1 MSFVIQCECG
11 QQMTVEDQHAGQ
23 SAMCVNCR
31 RTIQI
36 PERPAVPG
44 EVVMVRP
51 SPGGVPS
58 PPVPTGPGAAGGGWM
73 KPHRA
78 GLVLTLGIL
87 GLVFSCCCCGG
98 IFFGLPALILGI
110 NDMNEMKAGRMDP
123 AGYSMTMTGAICGG
137 ISLALS
143 LFGSLWTPFL
153 GIRGGIPL
161 NEGGF
166 HWPF

>member
-11 QQMTVEDQHAGQ
+11 QQMTVEDQHTGQ

-36 PERPAVPG
+36 PERSAVPG
-44 EVVMVRP
+44 EIVMVRP
-51 SPGGVPS
+51 SPGGAPY
-58 PPVPTGPGAAGGGWM
+58 PPQPTGPGAAGGGWR

-87 GLVFSCCCCGG
+87 GLVCCCCGG
-98 IFFGLPALILGI
+98 LVFGLPALILGI

-123 AGYSMTMTGAICGG
+123 SGYSMTMTGAICGG
-137 ISLALS
+137 ISLVMMLLGGLS
-143 LFGSLWTPFL
+143 NAFT
-153 GIRGGIPL
+153 GIPW
-161 NEGGF
+161 NEGSF
-166 HWPF
+166 HWPL